1 MSPEI
6 PLAMKVFLFYFS
18 VHIKKLNLRDS
29 GVDKFPSVSQYTS
42 LIELE
47 ISGINH
53 LLLDKN
59 FQKAQEQ
66 IDSNRK
72 IYRLAL
78 PEQPFYYTH
87 SPRLDSNSKS
97 SFSDSISYLKKH
109 PPEFISD
116 RMDQTVI
123 TENRGKP
130 LCLFPKNYQ
139 PPEDVDIHQA
149 VRMALQ
155 KEWAGEEK
163 MMKIF
168 IDDIEEHINLAY
180 PALDGNSYG
189 LTKDEFGAIVYYT
202 SDIRFIVNRHR
213 KMQQNLYFC
222 LNKLLA
228 MREVNELDNWLPFLH
243 FLLTALHKFPS
254 HTSTVYRGISENL
267 LDLKNCQY
275 KTGREIVWVALS
287 STSESLDTM
296 KQFTREKGSWFIINT
311 IEGKEISQYSR
322 SPNEHEVLLLPNSYF
337 EILSVNDPQKRA
349 ELDVPDSYQ
358 LIEMQQKI
366 TPLKFLNMEVQDID

>member
-1 MSPEI
+1 
-6 PLAMKVFLFYFS
+6 MKVLLFYS
-18 VHIKKLNLRDS
+18 IVHTSKKLNLRDT
-29 GVDKFPSVSQYTS
+29 GVDKFPPVPLYSS

-53 LLLDKN
+53 LLPDKN
-59 FQKAQEQ
+59 FQKAQERF
-66 IDSNRK
+66 DSNRK
-72 IYRLAL
+72 VSHFLD
-78 PEQPFYYTH
+78 QPLYSH
-87 SPRLDSNSKS
+87 SPRLDTKSS
-97 SFSDSISYLKKH
+97 SFSDSLNKLKRH
-109 PPEFISD
+109 PSEYISD

-130 LCLFPKNYQ
+130 LCLFPKNYKV
-139 PPEDVDIHQA
+139 PSDIDIHQA
-149 VRMALQ
+149 VRMALH
-155 KEWAGEEK
+155 KEWTGEEK
-163 MMKIF
+163 MMKIY

-180 PALDGNSYG
+180 PALDAESDHG

-213 KMQQNLYFC
+213 KMQQNLYYC

-228 MREVNELDNWLPFLH
+228 MRDVTELENWLPFLYL
-243 FLLTALHKFPS
+243 LLTALHKFPS
-254 HTSTVYRGISENL
+254 HTATVYRGISENL

-275 KTGREIVWVALS
+275 KAGREIVWVALS

-296 KQFTREKGSWFIINT
+296 KQFTRDKGTWLIIYA
-311 IEGKEISQYSR
+311 IESKEICQYSR

-337 EILSVNDPQKRA
+337 EIVSVNDSQKRA

-366 TPLKFLNMEVQDID
+366 TPLKFLNMEVLDIE